1 MGSDFWV
8 ELFDWNQIEQAK
20 SLGKARIDLE
30 ALEPFESVEQ
40 VLPLSHHKHGDKGTV
55 RVRLLFSPEIIMK
68 ERKNTSTFNTAG
80 RAATQIGHIPMSAGR
95 GVVQG
100 VTGVFRR
107 GKGTNSTVSEDDE
120 DGPATATIEK
130 TPTTSRF
137 LGRKASMASIDERR
151 ALRASPS
158 NGALSVDQNGDG
170 VTESGTVRVSIIS
183 CKDLGQSDVKPYAT
197 VRVGD
202 KEYKTKHG
210 QKTASPEWYEIC
222 FMLTEMRELIVLEI
236 QE

>member
-1 MGSDFWV
+1 MGSDFWI

-30 ALEPFESVEQ
+30 QLEPFESVEQ
-40 VLPLSHHKHGDKGTV
+40 IVHLSSPKHGDKGTV
-55 RVRLLFSPEIIMK
+55 RVRLLFSPEIILK

-107 GKGTNSTVSEDDE
+107 GKGTNSNASESEE
-120 DGPATATIEK
+120 DGERTPATATLDK
-130 TPTTSRF
+130 TPTISRF
-137 LGRKASMASIDERR
+137 LGKKPSMASIHEMPSIR
-151 ALRASPS
+151 AGTATVG
-158 NGALSVDQNGDG
+158 NGSLGADQNTDG
-170 VTESGTVRVSIIS
+170 SSLEPSAVRVSVLS
-183 CKDLGQSDVKPYAT
+183 CKDLSQSDVKPYAT

-210 QKTASPEWYEIC
+210 QKTSCPEWY
-222 FMLTEMRELIVLEI
+222 M
-236 QE
+236 